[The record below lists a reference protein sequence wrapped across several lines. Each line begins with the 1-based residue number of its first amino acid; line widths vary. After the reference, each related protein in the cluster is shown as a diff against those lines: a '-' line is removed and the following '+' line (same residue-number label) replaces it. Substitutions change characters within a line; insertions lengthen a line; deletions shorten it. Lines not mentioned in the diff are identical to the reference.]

1 MSVPAQL
8 RLILYSICPARQR
21 PGIQPKLQSLRALYQ
36 GKKIIVGRDKLDA
49 VKGVVQKLRAF
60 EKLLQDYPEWIGNVR
75 FMAKFQLE
83 RTNAFHRLYLSK
95 SLPPP

>member
-1 MSVPAQL
+1 MFQNRPVLTFAPS
-8 RLILYSICPARQR
+8 QR

-75 FMAKFQLE
+75 
-83 RTNAFHRLYLSK
+83 
-95 SLPPP
+95 

>member
-1 MSVPAQL
+1 MFQNQ
-8 RLILYSICPARQR
+8 LILTTMFSQR

-75 FMAKFQLE
+75 
-83 RTNAFHRLYLSK
+83 
-95 SLPPP
+95 